1 MTDREVYEMLGCWI
15 SNVFA
20 AAGLVLFLIAAVS
33 ADSAVLSSSTFL
45 CWIALMGAAFLAFA
59 AAYAFARRV
68 SK

>member
-20 AAGLVLFLIAAVS
+20 AAGLVLFLIAAVA
-33 ADSAVLSSSTFL
+33 ADSAVLSSGAFL
-45 CWIALMGAAFLAFA
+45 CWIALMGAAILAFLA
-59 AAYAFARRV
+59 AYVFARRV